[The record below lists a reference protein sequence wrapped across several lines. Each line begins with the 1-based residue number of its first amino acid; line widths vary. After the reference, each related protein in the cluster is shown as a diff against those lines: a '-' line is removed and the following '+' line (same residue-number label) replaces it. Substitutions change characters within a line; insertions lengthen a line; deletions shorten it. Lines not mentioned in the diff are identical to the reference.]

1 MMKRCVLL
9 IWFITQIFAGKSQ
22 RMVVRND
29 SFVSVY
35 DAWLKVPTQVEW
47 VVARHHLGLTTRMP
61 SWRFLPD
68 CPLIGSIASHDD
80 YTKSGYDRG
89 HMCPAADR
97 SASLSS
103 MVSTFVISNIAPQ
116 TPAVNRGAWLKT
128 ENAVRNMLR
137 SYDSIH
143 VVAVPLFLDRDTI
156 FIGAHRVAVPHA
168 FIKAAWLPSNDSIV
182 GLWFIWNRF

>member
-1 MMKRCVLL
+1 MKRCVLL
-9 IWFITQIFAGKSQ
+9 IWFITQMVAVMAQ

-35 DAWLKVPTQVEW
+35 DVQMKVPLQVEW
-47 VVARHHLGLTTRMP
+47 VVARHHLGMTRREP

-68 CPLIGSIASHDD
+68 CPLIGSVASHDD

-97 SASLSS
+97 SATLLQ
-103 MVSTFVISNIAPQ
+103 MLSTFVMSNIAPQ

-128 ENAVRNMLR
+128 ENSVRNMLR

-143 VVAVPLFLDRDTI
+143 VVAVPLFLDRDTT